1 MASPVGSPSPSH
13 TQAASSESSPRTP
26 ASAHLKPLRPAF
38 RRANTAPDRV
48 PSSSLSP
55 LSMSNE
61 HSPFDPP
68 RMSTM
73 PSNATG
79 TKTPKKVSWAA
90 DTSGDTPLVHH
101 GSGMNARDI
110 RQLHHL
116 DEQGLDVSV
125 HCATSFHSLF
135 STLHSAK
142 SKTAPKT
149 RIVAVT
155 RVWVTCRHFH
165 LRRSVMIRAKRIN
178 TVLRLCLPSS
188 LLEPPLGVFIG

>member
-13 TQAASSESSPRTP
+13 THIQSQAASSESSPRTP

-48 PSSSLSP
+48 QSSSLSP

-61 HSPFDPP
+61 HSSFDPP

-90 DTSGDTPLVHH
+90 DTSGDKPLVHH
-101 GSGMNARDI
+101 GNGMNARDI

-125 HCATSFHSLF
+125 HYPTSFHSLF
-135 STLHSAK
+135 STLHILAREEQDCSQNTNSGSDSCVGDLSAF
-142 SKTAPKT
+142 SSASISDDT
-149 RIVAVT
+149 R
-155 RVWVTCRHFH
+155 
-165 LRRSVMIRAKRIN
+165 
-178 TVLRLCLPSS
+178 
-188 LLEPPLGVFIG
+188 

>member
-1 MASPVGSPSPSH
+1 MASPVGSPSPASH
-13 TQAASSESSPRTP
+13 THIIQSQAGSSESSPRTP
-26 ASAHLKPLRPAF
+26 PSAHLKPLRPAF

-55 LSMSNE
+55 LSISNE
-61 HSPFDPP
+61 HSPFDPL

-101 GSGMNARDI
+101 GNGMNARDI

-125 HCATSFHSLF
+125 LPPLLF
-135 STLHSAK
+135 ILCSPLSANLRVK
-142 SKTAPKT
+142 TKTAPRT
-149 RIVAVT
+149 RT
-155 RVWVTCRHFH
+155 VTC
-165 LRRSVMIRAKRIN
+165 V
-178 TVLRLCLPSS
+178 
-188 LLEPPLGVFIG
+188 

>member
-1 MASPVGSPSPSH
+1 MASPVGSPSPASH
-13 TQAASSESSPRTP
+13 THIQSQAGSSESSPRTP
-26 ASAHLKPLRPAF
+26 PSAHLKPLRPAF

-55 LSMSNE
+55 LSISNE

-101 GSGMNARDI
+101 GNGTNARDI

-125 HCATSFHSLF
+125 HCVTSFHSLF
-135 STLHSAK
+135 STLRIHS
-142 SKTAPKT
+142 
-149 RIVAVT
+149 
-155 RVWVTCRHFH
+155 
-165 LRRSVMIRAKRIN
+165 RRP
-178 TVLRLCLPSS
+178 RL
-188 LLEPPLGVFIG
+188 LLEHEQ